1 MSGRDSA
8 GERCPMSDAEQVEG
22 WLTSLSRA
30 ADTIRL
36 VVLDLNRARALVSQ
50 APLASPEVEAL
61 RVERDDLAAQVKKAE
76 AERDGARADRNA
88 LRSRLQ
94 AVCDLVSDSVLV
106 PDPESDTREALAGV
120 TLEMLERSPLRSGG
134 RRP

>member
-1 MSGRDSA
+1 
-8 GERCPMSDAEQVEG
+8 MSDAEQVEG

-36 VVLDLNRARALVSQ
+36 VVLDLNRARALESQ
-50 APLASPEVEAL
+50 ATLASPEVEAL

-76 AERDGARADRNA
+76 AERDALRAERDGARADRNA

-94 AVCDLVSDSVLV
+94 AVRDLVSDSVLV
-106 PDPESDTREALAGV
+106 PDTDPEAATREALAGV